1 MAAPAYDAPAAARRR
16 HDGIP
21 VWLARRRKP
30 DVFISL
36 LAKRL
41 MSQRPAPLTGIRVL
55 DLTRVLAGPW
65 CTQNLADLGAEVIK
79 IERPGAGDDTRAWGP
94 PYLKDEAGN
103 DTTEAAYYL
112 SANRNKLSVA
122 LDIASPRGA
131 ELVRELALQSDILV
145 ENFKVGGLSKYGL
158 DYESLKELNPRLIYC
173 SITGFGQTGPYAS
186 RPGYD
191 FMIQGMGG
199 LMSITGERDDLPG
212 GGPQKAGVAV
222 ADLMTGMYSTV
233 GILAALHERSRSGM
247 GQHID
252 MALLDC
258 QVAMLANQ
266 NLNYMTSGVAPKR
279 AGNAHQNLVPYQVFA
294 ASDGHLIVAV
304 GNDSQFRNY
313 CGAIGLPELSA
324 DPRFAT
330 NPQRVKNRAELVPLL
345 AERMATGARDHWLAA
360 LEGVGVPAGPIN
372 TLDQVYEDPQVLARG
387 MKREMPHPTA
397 GTVPIASSPLK
408 FSDSPVEYRRPP
420 PMLGEHTEQ
429 VLSEKL
435 GLSAEEILALAQS
448 RA

>member
-1 MAAPAYDAPAAARRR
+1 
-16 HDGIP
+16 
-21 VWLARRRKP
+21 
-30 DVFISL
+30 
-36 LAKRL
+36 

-112 SANRNKLSVA
+112 SANRNKMSVA

-145 ENFKVGGLSKYGL
+145 ENFKVGGLKKYGL
-158 DYESLKELNPRLIYC
+158 DYESLKAINPRLIYC

-186 RPGYD
+186 SPGYD

-233 GILAALHERSRSGM
+233 GILAALLERANSGL

-258 QVAMLANQ
+258 QVSMMANQ
-266 NLNYMTSGVAPKR
+266 NLNFMTSGVAPQR

-294 ASDGHLIVAV
+294 AADGHLIVAV

-324 DPRFAT
+324 DPRFST
-330 NPQRVKNRAELVPLL
+330 NPQRVKNRTELVPLL

-360 LEGVGVPAGPIN
+360 LEAVGVPAGPIN
-372 TLDQVYEDPQVLARG
+372 TLDQVYEDPHVLARQ
-387 MKREMPHPTA
+387 MKRELPHPAA
-397 GTVPIASSPLK
+397 GKVPMAASPLK

-420 PMLGEHTEQ
+420 PMLGEHTAQ
-429 VLSEKL
+429 VLAEKL
-435 GLSAEEILALAQS
+435 GLSAEDIQALAQS
-448 RA
+448 QP